1 MVLLVVLWSAFY
13 VFLETIVGSYFLVA
27 VVVQY
32 VKVICYRV
40 VRCDDALEC
49 TVSWEVLAYFRVDEC
64 VACCAEVCVRIVALI
79 FCLFGRCFEGDRF
92 AQDVCGEGSRSKEIV
107 EAVG

>member
-1 MVLLVVLWSAFY
+1 MLLVVLWSAFD
-13 VFLETIVGSYFLVA
+13 VFLEAIVGSYFFVA

-79 FCLFGRCFEGDRF
+79 FCLFGTLLRVTGPPPSLVPRTEDMW
-92 AQDVCGEGSRSKEIV
+92 QK
-107 EAVG
+107 